1 MFQINVLCM
10 ENLGVIIMHGRKMF
24 MNNYGSYQQN
34 EFRQSRQIRQG
45 KWFRGVSHLAVNDLF
60 SVHDRVAGLAVNA
73 SANSYKVISP
83 IVKFCLIYWNPLQTT
98 SRCPSGAYL

>member
-1 MFQINVLCM
+1 
-10 ENLGVIIMHGRKMF
+10 MHGRKMSK
-24 MNNYGSYQQN
+24 MNEQQN
-34 EFRQSRQIRQG
+34 KFRQSRQGRQS

-73 SANSYKVISP
+73 SANSYKAISS